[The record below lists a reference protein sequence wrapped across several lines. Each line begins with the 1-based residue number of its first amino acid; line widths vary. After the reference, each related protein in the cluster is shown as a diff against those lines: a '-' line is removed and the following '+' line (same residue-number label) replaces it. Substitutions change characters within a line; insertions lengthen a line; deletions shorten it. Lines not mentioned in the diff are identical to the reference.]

1 MSNITLGIDLGTNSI
16 GWAIRDTTEIENQI
30 IKNGVLIFDKG
41 VGEEK
46 GIEFPKV
53 KKRTESRGKRRN
65 YQAEKYRKWE
75 LLEFLIHK
83 KMCPLSI
90 EELNEWRKY
99 SKKNR
104 RKYPQTE
111 AFINWLRYD
120 FNSDGKPDFHL
131 LGGDKHESYYLFRA
145 KAVSEEKHDRKV
157 FQNNPD
163 ILGRVFYQLVQ
174 RRGFKGR
181 DEEEAKTMLKGSKDG
196 STKGRD
202 AIAEYIDNNSSLGAA
217 LYHYQKDKSTSKEK
231 IRIRQRYNLRKDY
244 TQELK
249 EICRVQGLSNE
260 DYKKLH
266 KAIIW
271 QRPLRTQKG
280 SVGLCTYEENK
291 RRAPISHPLYE
302 EYRTWIFITNLKI
315 QPPEGCQLE
324 SYLKEKVYPIFY
336 KSGNDFKL
344 KVINDRLHRDGA
356 TMNSK
361 FSERPDTKVLSS
373 QLLKRFEDILG
384 ENWKENYQWDSQ
396 FIRESQPSKK
406 QSNDYTVEDIWHVL
420 FTFDNEEKL
429 KEFATQKLNLPEDKA
444 EKFSKIRL
452 QQGYATLSLSAIKKI
467 LPYLQ
472 KGILYSKA
480 VYMANLPK
488 VLGTN
493 EISEN
498 FISHFAEEIEQIYQ
512 DISTQRKLNNVL
524 NSLFRAELISEGD
537 YHLSEYENL
546 DKSDLKLIQQ
556 KTVEVLGEITW
567 EKTPETARKKYLD
580 YIQNEY
586 AQFLRQPLQSKKGNF
601 LGVPRIH
608 DKIFNYLQEHY
619 PEQVPD
625 KNIKYLWH
633 PSEQEKYP
641 NADEYAEIDNNRKTF
656 YIKEKELDTFL
667 HNNPTAETT
676 GVSLELLG
684 SPEPIS
690 KGFKNPMALKTLHKL
705 KSLLNFL
712 LQTDQIDTQTRIVV
726 EIARELNDANYR
738 KALEKWQRDREN
750 ENETY
755 RKRIVEINKECG
767 TNFDVH
773 DSTLVRKIRLWEE
786 QERKCLYTGETINMC
801 DLLNGEYYDIEH
813 TIPASISFDSELKNL
828 SLANKDFNVNVK
840 GKKYPSQL
848 DNYDDT
854 STFKGKPIQ
863 PILKNIESLFGKR
876 TVEKK
881 KSKRG
886 GVENEIQV
894 ESWAKIKKLE
904 TELSN
909 YKSLRGVEP
918 KEKRDNLIQ
927 KRHLLKFELDYL
939 KSKLKAFTV
948 EEFQASWRNSQLR
961 DTQIMT
967 KYAVPY
973 LRTVFNRVEVQ
984 KGNVV
989 NSFKEIYS
997 IKLFGEKKNRTKHSH
1012 HAVDAAILTLIPK
1025 PAQRESILEAYNQA
1039 KDNGIAQT
1047 YHKKPVGWKNFKAG
1061 YIKEIEEETLIN
1073 NVTEQRTLT
1082 PTFKRVRK
1090 RGEIDHV
1097 QYKDNNGKW
1106 HHKLDQKGNKI
1117 TKWAKGDTIRGQLHG
1132 DSLYGAV
1139 KQPKRDENGK
1149 ILFSDDRKM
1158 QLEDEIKLVIRK
1170 PLAYAKDATS
1180 PGFKNLAELKK
1191 VIVDQA
1197 LFQIIKKQVDNAEN
1211 FKAALE
1217 GGIYMLNN
1225 KGEKV
1230 NKIRHVRCFDRLKYT
1245 TAVRPHAHTFT
1256 SDKEYKQYTYAQNGE
1271 NVFCLFYKRKVK
1283 NKEERGIRILG
1294 IFDLAKLDVES
1305 EKEFFKIPHFNSIE
1319 KKKARLPLYAVL
1331 TSGQKAIFYD
1341 NSLEELK
1348 ELDEKEISNRL
1359 YKMYQF
1365 EGDSN
1370 KIKFKHHLVSG
1381 ANTEI
1386 KKILPNEYKEASPFG
1401 TFKEQPLL
1409 RLTAANWN
1417 FAIEGKDFEMNLD
1430 GTINWKF

>member
-1 MSNITLGIDLGTNSI
+1 MSNLTLGIDLGTNSI
-16 GWAIRDTTEIENQI
+16 GWAIRDISETKNQI

-75 LLEFLIHK
+75 LLEFLIK
-83 KMCPLSI
+83 NKMCPLSI
-90 EELNEWRKY
+90 KELDGWRKY
-99 SKKNR
+99 SKR
-104 RKYPQTE
+104 DQRKYPQTE
-111 AFINWLRYD
+111 EFINWLRFD
-120 FNSDGKPDFHL
+120 FNGDGKPDFHL
-131 LGGDKHESYYLFRA
+131 LGGNKHESHYLFRA
-145 KAVSEEKHDRKV
+145 KAVSEDKNDKNV
-157 FQNNPD
+157 FQNNPE

-202 AIAEYIDNNSSLGAA
+202 AIADYIDKCNSLGAA

-231 IRIRQRYNLRKDY
+231 IRIRQRYNLRRDY
-244 TQELK
+244 ENELK
-249 EICRVQGLSNE
+249 EICRVQGFSNK

-280 SVGLCTYEENK
+280 SVGLCTYEKNK

-302 EYRTWIFITNLKI
+302 EYRTWIFINNLKI
-315 QPPEGCQLE
+315 QPPEGCELE
-324 SYLKEKVYPIFY
+324 GYLKEKVYPVFY

-344 KVINDRLHRDGA
+344 KVINDRLQRDGA
-356 TMNSK
+356 TMNSR
-361 FSERPDTKVLSS
+361 FSERIDTKVLSA
-373 QLLKRFEDILG
+373 QLLKRLEDILG
-384 ENWKENYQWDSQ
+384 ENWKENYLWKSQ
-396 FIRESQPSKK
+396 FTRESQPSKK

-420 FTFDNEEKL
+420 FTFDSEEKL
-429 KEFATQKLNLPEDKA
+429 KDFATQKLNLPEDKA

-452 QQGYATLSLSAIKKI
+452 KQGYATLSLSAIKKI

-472 KGILYSKA
+472 KGFPYSKA

-488 VLGTN
+488 VLGAS
-493 EISEN
+493 EVSEN
-498 FISHFAEEIEQIYQ
+498 FISHFVEEIERIYEE
-512 DISTQRKLNNVL
+512 ISTQRKLNNVL
-524 NSLFRAELISEGD
+524 NSLFRTELISEGD

-546 DKSDLKLIQQ
+546 DESDLKLIRQ
-556 KTVEVLGEITW
+556 KTVEVFGEKTW
-567 EKTPETARKKYLD
+567 EKTPETERKKYLN

-586 AQFLRQPLQSKKGNF
+586 TQFLREPLQSKKGSF
-601 LGVPRIH
+601 LGLPRIH
-608 DKIFNYLQEHY
+608 DKIFNYVQEYY

-641 NADEYAEIDNNRKTF
+641 NADEYAEIENKRTTF
-656 YIKEKELDTFL
+656 YIKDKELEAFL
-667 HNNPTAETT
+667 HNNPTAEAT

-705 KSLLNFL
+705 KNLLNFL
-712 LQTDQIDTQTRIVV
+712 LQTDQIDAQTRIVV

-750 ENETY
+750 ENDTY
-755 RKRIVEINKECG
+755 RIRIAEINEECG

-773 DSTLVRKIRLWEE
+773 DSILVRKIRLWEE

-801 DLLNGEYYDIEH
+801 DVLNGEHYDIEH

-828 SLANKDFNVNVK
+828 SLANKDFNANIK

-848 DNYDDT
+848 DNYNDI

-876 TVEKK
+876 TVEKTK
-881 KSKRG
+881 LKRG
-886 GVENEIQV
+886 RIEKEIEV

-918 KEKRDNLIQ
+918 KEKRDILIQ

-939 KSKLKAFTV
+939 KSKLQAFTV
-948 EEFQASWRNSQLR
+948 AEFKASWRNSQLR

-973 LRTVFNRVEVQ
+973 LKTVFDRVEVQ

-989 NSFKEIYS
+989 NDFKEIFS
-997 IKLFGEKKNRTKHSH
+997 VKLFGQKKNRTKHSH
-1012 HAVDAAILTLIPK
+1012 HSVDAAILTLIPK
-1025 PAQRESILEAYNQA
+1025 PAERERILKEFNLA
-1039 KDNGIAQT
+1039 KDQRVAHT
-1047 YHKKPVGWKNFKAG
+1047 YHEQPIGWKNFKTG
-1061 YIKEIEEETLIN
+1061 YIKEIENETLIN

-1082 PTFKRVRK
+1082 PTFKRLRK
-1090 RGEIDHV
+1090 RGEI
-1097 QYKDNNGKW
+1097 QYDKNG
-1106 HHKLDQKGNKI
+1106 NV
-1117 TKWAKGDTIRGQLHG
+1117 KWAKGDTIRGQLHG
-1132 DSLYGAV
+1132 ESLYGAV
-1139 KQPKRDENGK
+1139 KQPKRDEKGK
-1149 ILFSDDRKM
+1149 ILFDGNKKM

-1170 PLAYAKDATS
+1170 PLVYAKDAAS
-1180 PGFKNLAELKK
+1180 PGFKNLAEIKK
-1191 VIVDQA
+1191 VIVDDA
-1197 LFQIIKKQVDNAEN
+1197 LFQIIKQQVEKAES
-1211 FKAALE
+1211 FKSALE
-1217 GGIYMLNN
+1217 NGIYMLNKN
-1225 KGEKV
+1225 GEKV
-1230 NKIRHVRCFDRLKYT
+1230 NKIRHIRCFDRLKQT
-1245 TAVRPHAHTFT
+1245 TAVQPHEHDFI
-1256 SDKEYKQYTYAQNGE
+1256 SDKEYKQTTYAQNGE
-1271 NVFCLFYKRKVK
+1271 NVFCLFYKGKIK
-1283 NKEERGIRILG
+1283 NKEERAINIIG
-1294 IFDLAKLDVES
+1294 IFDLAKMRDSIRDES
-1305 EKEFFKIPHFNSIE
+1305 DFFEIPHFSSV
-1319 KKKARLPLYAVL
+1319 KKKKEKLPLYAVL
-1331 TSGQKAIFYD
+1331 KSGQKAIFYKE
-1341 NSLEELK
+1341 NLEELK
-1348 ELDEKEISNRL
+1348 ELDEKELSNRM
-1359 YKMYQF
+1359 YKMYIF
-1365 EGDSN
+1365 EGDGR
-1370 KIKFKHHLVSG
+1370 IRLKHHLISG
-1381 ANTEI
+1381 STTEI
-1386 KKILPNEYKEASPFG
+1386 KKEYKVSSSMNFEKYS
-1401 TFKEQPLL
+1401 PLL
-1409 RLTAANWN
+1409 RMTANGWN
-1417 FAIEGKDFEMNLD
+1417 FAIEEKDFEMNLD